1 MTEPTLQ
8 ERTRLARVAPWS
20 MLGIVAFGFVSSNF
34 GLIVGAATSIFL
46 MVGATFFFPK
56 SGVAASQA
64 YKVLFV
70 SVMALCFVGIATLLP
85 LVSGSNEFA
94 VWLLLYVAA
103 VGAIEVAGM
112 LLEHRE
118 NGA

>member
-1 MTEPTLQ
+1 MTEPTPQ

-20 MLGIVAFGFVSSNF
+20 MLGIVTFGFVSSNF
-34 GLIVGAATSIFL
+34 GLIVGSATSIFL

-70 SVMALCFVGIATLLP
+70 SVMAFCFVGIATLLP
-85 LVSGSNEFA
+85 LVSDSYEFA

-103 VGAIEVAGM
+103 VGSIEVAGV
-112 LLEHRE
+112 LLEHR
-118 NGA
+118 